1 MSHGHTW
8 FYSLHFGVSYSLLFA
23 FAVCCF
29 VKALLGPRLE
39 TWQSC
44 SQAKQR
50 CSCWKRTKSNPCQCW
65 GAFAWSKVDCMQ
77 IAKHTKQAI
86 TSAFNCF
93 VVFASR
99 LRCQIWRLK
108 TNSHHLVRT
117 VSVFQTQHIRLC
129 IYFLSSNTHSRHSS
143 AHHGAYGQQQVPVQ
157 QRRALRSASME
168 GGNAAALLG
177 VPTHISA
184 PSRLQATLNATD
196 QTLSSPTPLFHHYY
210 CSACKLRAP
219 LSSTR
224 HELPT

>member
-65 GAFAWSKVDCMQ
+65 AAFAWSKVDCMQ

-93 VVFASR
+93 VVFPSR

-108 TNSHHLVRT
+108 TNSTIWSEQYPCFRLNIYAY
-117 VSVFQTQHIRLC
+117 VFIFSPQTPTQGTPVPIMGLTDSSRYLC
-129 IYFLSSNTHSRHSS
+129 SS
-143 AHHGAYGQQQVPVQ
+143 AVLCVARV
-157 QRRALRSASME
+157 RRVVT
-168 GGNAAALLG
+168 LL
-177 VPTHISA
+177 
-184 PSRLQATLNATD
+184 PS
-196 QTLSSPTPLFHHYY
+196 
-210 CSACKLRAP
+210 
-219 LSSTR
+219 
-224 HELPT
+224 